1 MFFWNDPTFLLL
13 IPALLLS
20 FWAQWKVQHTYQQLS
35 RVRASGGK
43 TGREVALAIL
53 NRNGLSDVGVEPV
66 AGVLTDHYDPRVRK
80 VRLSEMNYGGDSVS
94 AVAVSAH
101 EIGHVLQHAQG
112 YAPMQVRSAIVPVV
126 NLASM
131 AAFPVFLIGLI
142 FQSGMSLFFMDLGI
156 LLFTATLVFHLVTL
170 PVEFNASRRALA
182 QLTEMGT
189 VAPDEVRGAKKV
201 LDAAAL
207 TYVAATA
214 MAALQIIRLLLIRNS
229 RD

>member
-1 MFFWNDPTFLLL
+1 MFLGDPTFLLL
-13 IPALLLS
+13 IPALILS
-20 FWAQWKVQHTYQQLS
+20 FWAQWKVQHTYQQMS
-35 RVRASGGK
+35 RVRAANGM
-43 TGREVALAIL
+43 TGRDVAKSIL
-53 NRNGLSDVGVEPV
+53 TRNGISDVGIEPV
-66 AGVLTDHYDPRVRK
+66 AGVLSDHYDPRVRK
-80 VRLSEMNYGGDSVS
+80 VRLSEPNFGGDSL
-94 AVAVSAH
+94 AAIAVSAH
-101 EIGHVLQHAQG
+101 EVGHVLQHAQG
-112 YAPMQVRSAIVPVV
+112 YAPMRLRAAIVPVV
-126 NLASM
+126 NVASM
-131 AAFPVFLIGLI
+131 AAFPIFLIGLI

-156 LLFTATLVFHLVTL
+156 LLFAGTLLFHLVTL

>member
-1 MFFWNDPTFLLL
+1 MFLGDPTFLLL
-13 IPALLLS
+13 IPALILS
-20 FWAQWKVQHTYQQLS
+20 FWAQWKVQHTYQQMS

-43 TGREVALAIL
+43 TGREVARAIL
-53 NRNGLSDVGVEPV
+53 SRNGLSDIEVEPV
-66 AGVLTDHYDPRVRK
+66 GGVLTDHYDPRVRK
-80 VRLSEMNYGGDSVS
+80 VRLSEMNYGGDSV
-94 AVAVSAH
+94 AAIAVSAH

-131 AAFPVFLIGLI
+131 AAFPIFLIGMF
-142 FQSGMSLFFMDLGI
+142 FQSGMSAFFMDLGI
-156 LLFTATLVFHLVTL
+156 LLFTAVLVFHLVTL
-170 PVEFNASRRALA
+170 PVEFNASSRALA

-189 VAPDEVRGAKKV
+189 VAPDEVRQAKKV

-207 TYVAATA
+207 TYVAAAA
-214 MAALQIIRLLLIRNS
+214 MSALQIIRLLLIRNS

>member
-80 VRLSEMNYGGDSVS
+80 VRLSEMNYGGDSVA

-131 AAFPVFLIGLI
+131 AAFPIFLIGMF
-142 FQSGMSLFFMDLGI
+142 FQSGMSAFFMDLGI
-156 LLFTATLVFHLVTL
+156 LLFTAVLVFHLVTL
-170 PVEFNASRRALA
+170 PVEFNASSRALA

-189 VAPDEVRGAKKV
+189 VAPDEVRQAKKV

-207 TYVAATA
+207 TYVAAAA
-214 MAALQIIRLLLIRNS
+214 MSALQIIRLLLIRNS

>member
-20 FWAQWKVQHTYQQLS
+20 FWAQWKVQHTYQQMS

-43 TGREVALAIL
+43 TGREVALSIL
-53 NRNGLSDVGVEPV
+53 NRNGLADVGVEPV

-80 VRLSEMNYGGDSVS
+80 VRLSEMNYGGDSV
-94 AVAVSAH
+94 AAIAVSAH

-131 AAFPVFLIGLI
+131 AAFPIFLIGMI
-142 FQSGMSLFFMDLGI
+142 FQSGMSAFFMDLGI
-156 LLFTATLVFHLVTL
+156 LLFTAVLVFHLVTL
-170 PVEFNASRRALA
+170 PVEFNASQRALA

-189 VAPDEVRGAKKV
+189 VAPDEVRQAKRV

-207 TYVAATA
+207 TYVAAAA
-214 MAALQIIRLLLIRNS
+214 MSALQILRLLLIRNS

>member
-1 MFFWNDPTFLLL
+1 MFYFGDPTFLLL
-13 IPALLLS
+13 IPALILS
-20 FWAQWKVQHTYQQLS
+20 FWAQWKVQHTYQQMS
-35 RVRASGGK
+35 RVRGSGGR

-53 NRNGLSDVGVEPV
+53 NRNGLSDIGVEPV
-66 AGVLTDHYDPRVRK
+66 AGMLTDHYDPRVRR
-80 VRLSEMNYGGDSVS
+80 VRLSEANYAGDSV
-94 AVAVSAH
+94 AAIAVSAH

-131 AAFPVFLIGLI
+131 AAFPVFLIGM
-142 FQSGMSLFFMDLGI
+142 FFRSGMSVFLMDLGI
-156 LLFTATLVFHLVTL
+156 LLFSATLVFHLVTL
-170 PVEFNASRRALA
+170 PVEFNASKRALA

-189 VAPDEVRGAKKV
+189 VAPEEVRGAKRV

-207 TYVAATA
+207 TYVAAAA
-214 MAALQIIRLLLIRNS
+214 MSALQILRLLLIRNS